1 MPTALREL
9 TGRGLRDGQR
19 RCRRFL
25 RDLRGVVLLET
36 VIAVTVL
43 LTISAS
49 TLIAFS
55 ATQRARGAVERSAT
69 AENVVRN
76 QMEYI
81 FNQKYHSSTAAYT
94 SVTSTPE
101 GYSVVANQEIV
112 SGDSQLQK
120 ISVTV
125 SHDGVT
131 LFTVETLR
139 FND

>member
-1 MPTALREL
+1 MPTALHEL
-9 TGRGLRDGQR
+9 IGRGWRDARR
-19 RCRRFL
+19 RCLRVH

-55 ATQRARGAVERSAT
+55 ATQRARGAVDRSAA

-81 FNQKYHSSTAAYT
+81 FNQKYHSSTTALH
-94 SVTSTPE
+94 
-101 GYSVVANQEIV
+101 YS
-112 SGDSQLQK
+112 
-120 ISVTV
+120 
-125 SHDGVT
+125 
-131 LFTVETLR
+131 R
-139 FND
+139 WRR